1 MERSEGPDVFPHAE
15 DIRAF
20 AQAPFDT
27 LRAGRTRRGPELAR
41 PKDAPWYPVPVMEIR
56 PVQAADLPD
65 LSEIDGTV
73 ESSEYLHLERISAEG
88 LSVAWKLEERPL
100 REARRERNRLGDDA
114 EFVLKQIASGA
125 DEGLALL
132 AEHEGQKVA
141 MLLAQP
147 QPQYGT
153 LRVVDLRVDFDYR
166 REGLGQALLFQAI
179 NHARDLELRAVTAET
194 RTDNIP
200 AARLLSKCGFEIA
213 GVDTHRHSNH
223 DLVKEVASLLWYAAL
238 D

>member
-1 MERSEGPDVFPHAE
+1 
-15 DIRAF
+15 
-20 AQAPFDT
+20 
-27 LRAGRTRRGPELAR
+27 
-41 PKDAPWYPVPVMEIR
+41 MEIR
-56 PVQAADLPD
+56 PVRAADLTD
-65 LSEIDGTV
+65 LAEIDGTV
-73 ESSEYLHLERISAEG
+73 ESSEYLHLERIPAEG
-88 LSVAWKLEERPL
+88 LSVTWKLEERPL
-100 REARRERNRLGDDA
+100 REARRERNRLTEDT
-114 EFVLKQIASGA
+114 EFVLKQVATGA

-141 MLLAQP
+141 LLLAQP
-147 QPQYGT
+147 QPQFGT
-153 LRVVDLRVDFDYR
+153 LRVVDLRVDFDFR
-166 REGLGQALLFQAI
+166 REGLGSALLFQAI

-200 AARLLSKCGFEIA
+200 AARLLTKCGFEIA

>member
-1 MERSEGPDVFPHAE
+1 
-15 DIRAF
+15 
-20 AQAPFDT
+20 
-27 LRAGRTRRGPELAR
+27 
-41 PKDAPWYPVPVMEIR
+41 MEIR
-56 PVQAADLPD
+56 TVQPFDLD
-65 LSEIDGTV
+65 GLAEIDGTV
-73 ESSEYLHLERISAEG
+73 ESSEYLHLERIASEG
-88 LSVAWKLEERPL
+88 LSVTWKLEERPL

-114 EFVLKQIASGA
+114 QFALKQVVSGA

-132 AEHEGQKVA
+132 AEHDGQKVA
-141 MLLAQP
+141 LLLAQP
-147 QPQYGT
+147 QPHFGT
-153 LRVVDLRVDFDYR
+153 LRVVDLRVDFDFR

-200 AARLLSKCGFEIA
+200 AARLLSKCGFEIT